1 MGCVGWVVKLKTV
14 PAKCHRCGST
24 FAAVDWKPLRRIR
37 ERAGLSRAEMAERLG
52 ISPCYVSAIETGTRR
67 ITAAIEAAYER
78 LA

>member
-1 MGCVGWVVKLKTV
+1 MKLKTI

-24 FAAVDWKPLRRIR
+24 FQAVDWKPLRRIR

-52 ISPCYVSAIETGTRR
+52 ISACYVSAIETGTRR

-78 LA
+78 LV

>member
-24 FAAVDWKPLRRIR
+24 FPAVDWKPLRRIR
-37 ERAGLSRAEMAERLG
+37 ECAGLSRAELAERLG
-52 ISPCYVSAIETGTRR
+52 ISVPYVAAIENGTRR
-67 ITAAIEAAYER
+67 ITAAIAAAYER